1 MWLLAGSA
9 FHKSHQIGSRI
20 PAMFVFYI
28 LFCLLH
34 FPSFYP
40 QSPESPIL
48 HHFLRHVSRLSSSG
62 GRVYLPTGELTPSS
76 ANIAPDSTSCCPE
89 GGTKCQTTPA
99 PCHNRLYSDTPHHTI
114 RAQPENFG
122 TRASLVEIF
131 FMLKT
136 CHVSGRCATH
146 PPLLELPGCSPNS
159 LRAKNLCISPR
170 FTELCI
176 LCVTNGD
183 NFLGVQQKWKK
194 WCISPNFTSLPC
206 PVSTPLP
213 PSQTQELRNFPG
225 PGKTHQT

>member
-1 MWLLAGSA
+1 
-9 FHKSHQIGSRI
+9 
-20 PAMFVFYI
+20 MFVFYI

-99 PCHNRLYSDTPHHTI
+99 PCHNRLYSDTAHHTI

-159 LRAKNLCISPR
+159 LHAKNLCISPR

-176 LCVTNGD
+176 LCITNGD
-183 NFLGVQQKWKK
+183 NFFSEYSRSGK
-194 WCISPNFTSLPC
+194 SGAFLPILRAC
-206 PVSTPLP
+206 PALCRPP
-213 PSQTQELRNFPG
+213 PSLTDPRTE
-225 PGKTHQT
+225 KTFLDLEKHTKLNGVHKQMSIDFFNVGCPT